1 MTVQV
6 ISSPVFAVSLPLV
19 LHPAPGLNFG
29 KHTFCIQQFDCFLV
43 ASRINFRRLS
53 LASHPS
59 DLSKLPLL
67 TGTLVLLHL
76 SIYCGPNRACAFV
89 SLRLLFSVKYGI
101 FQYGTL
107 IVLLPP
113 PGGESIPSALLWSSW
128 GSMAVHRGLQLS
140 VPPVLLL
147 HPHKLMLGTGLLF
160 FMWLCPVTEPCIF

>member
-113 PGGESIPSALLWSSW
+113 PGGESILSALLWSSW
-128 GSMAVHRGLQLS
+128 GSMAVVCSSCPPTPPPQADVRNWLTLLYVALSCHRALHILS
-140 VPPVLLL
+140 
-147 HPHKLMLGTGLLF
+147 T
-160 FMWLCPVTEPCIF
+160 

>member
-29 KHTFCIQQFDCFLV
+29 KHNFCIQRFHCFLV
-43 ASRINFRRLS
+43 ASRINCRRLS

-59 DLSKLPLL
+59 HLSKPPLL

-76 SIYCGPNRACAFV
+76 SIYYGLNRACAFV
-89 SLRLLFSVKYGI
+89 SLGLLFSVKYSI

-113 PGGESIPSALLWSSW
+113 PGGKSILCSSLVLV

-140 VPPVLLL
+140 APPVLLL